1 MARAAPHGYIHQM
14 RCSVVS
20 RITAL
25 ALATL
30 VSFSA
35 PGLAL
40 AHGHA
45 HHEAD
50 ERAARAHGHAHD
62 VHEAAVPVE
71 HGPDGRALA
80 MGADEPDDHAHPQL
94 ALALAFR
101 IDALLFVLPSV
112 AAAEHAGA
120 DGDSSVS
127 LLLTAAAARA
137 GPSDA
142 PPRQPRAPPLG

>member
-1 MARAAPHGYIHQM
+1 M

-30 VSFSA
+30 VGFSA

-62 VHEAAVPVE
+62 IDAAVPAE
-71 HGPDGRALA
+71 HGAEEHALLMA
-80 MGADEPDDHAHPQL
+80 ANEPDDHAHPQL

-101 IDALLFVLPSV
+101 IDALLFVVPSV
-112 AAAEHAGA
+112 VAAELAGSDA
-120 DGDSSVS
+120 DSSVS
-127 LLLTAAAARA
+127 LLLTAAPASA
-137 GPSDA
+137 GPPDA